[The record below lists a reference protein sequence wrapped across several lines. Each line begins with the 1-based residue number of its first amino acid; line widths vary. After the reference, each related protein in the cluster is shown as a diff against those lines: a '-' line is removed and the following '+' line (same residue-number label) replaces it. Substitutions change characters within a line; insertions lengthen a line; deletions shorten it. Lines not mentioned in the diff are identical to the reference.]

1 MAKSPEFLPNIT
13 RVGEIIRVHRANIG
27 QYKNYKIFNANIDYG
42 SSWVVFRGAEEYDEP
57 QVNHQNSEAE

>member
-57 QVNHQNSEAE
+57 QVNH